1 MNDWGEAVLLPLWAG
16 GRGILL
22 QEGGWDVVLE
32 EGGWAT
38 LTLVCKVPKER
49 NASFFIA
56 AEYMRLQSTPEKR
69 YMFCFSSVAIP
80 VA

>member
-32 EGGWAT
+32 EGEWAT
-38 LTLVCKVPKER
+38 LTFVGGVPKE
-49 NASFFIA
+49 
-56 AEYMRLQSTPEKR
+56 EMLP
-69 YMFCFSSVAIP
+69 FS
-80 VA
+80 